1 MATIGENGYVYEMS
15 GDDFGALPDGWGYH
29 ETGGVAVDSNDN
41 VYVFNRSD
49 HPVIVLDRDGNFL
62 RSMGGGRLHHAPRRG
77 VRHRRLDLPPSTR
90 ATTRCASSASTAS
103 CR

>member
-1 MATIGENGYVYEMS
+1 MATIGENGYEYEMS
-15 GDDFGALPDGWGYH
+15 GDDHGALPDGWGYH

-62 RSMGGGRLHHAPRRG
+62 RSWG
-77 VRHRRLDLPPSTR
+77 
-90 ATTRCASSASTAS
+90 
-103 CR
+103 